1 MELQGLI
8 QTPGVG
14 RQTFNTT
21 SLAAAEGYPSGAAYF
36 RYTWAQLEPRKGEY
50 NWALIDKSLAEVRM
64 QGRTMDIGPIMLN
77 DDRDARWTPQWM
89 RDKGLVVWPSGG
101 IDWASADLLANH
113 RDFILDF
120 AARYDGHPDISS
132 IDIRSI
138 GAWGEWHQYNDPDPA
153 HFPSWD
159 IQKQVIDLY
168 YSSFKKTPLVM
179 LVGGREKPFAIYA
192 ANLGRTAWRGDCWG
206 DSDPADQ
213 YNHHDYSYTPSANNL
228 ALRDAWTRAPVALEA
243 CLDPSTWKE
252 PASAVLADA
261 LSWHASVYHTQA
273 WTIPVA
279 QREAFEAALLKLGFR
294 LILRRAY
301 FPARLRIGSA
311 NLVSLDWENVGVA
324 PPYRDYRVGFR
335 LRRSDVT
342 AYAVETTSSVKGL
355 LPGAK
360 SMRVSFVIP
369 SVPELMEGETYSLE
383 VGLLLSGANDRK
395 LPIAIEGKTCDGWYP
410 LATVKLLRVL
420 NGPAPPAGVTVN

>member
-1 MELQGLI
+1 MSASRPSWGGAGQVAGSRPCLYCPIRTSIACLLLISMSWPVLPAEFVEVRPVELQGLI

-179 LVGGREKPFAIYA
+179 LVGGR
-192 ANLGRTAWRGDCWG
+192 
-206 DSDPADQ
+206 
-213 YNHHDYSYTPSANNL
+213 
-228 ALRDAWTRAPVALEA
+228 
-243 CLDPSTWKE
+243 
-252 PASAVLADA
+252 
-261 LSWHASVYHTQA
+261 
-273 WTIPVA
+273 
-279 QREAFEAALLKLGFR
+279 
-294 LILRRAY
+294 
-301 FPARLRIGSA
+301 
-311 NLVSLDWENVGVA
+311 
-324 PPYRDYRVGFR
+324 
-335 LRRSDVT
+335 
-342 AYAVETTSSVKGL
+342 
-355 LPGAK
+355 
-360 SMRVSFVIP
+360 
-369 SVPELMEGETYSLE
+369 
-383 VGLLLSGANDRK
+383 
-395 LPIAIEGKTCDGWYP
+395 
-410 LATVKLLRVL
+410 
-420 NGPAPPAGVTVN
+420 